1 MATGKGGL
9 QKVREALTKAF
20 PSLTTKQV
28 SGLASQPLQTLN
40 FLDGET
46 VVRQDQW
53 ANAFYVITSGEAEV
67 VKYDA
72 HGNEQDLEMVLGP
85 GDYFG
90 EIGLLREPPKRTAT
104 VRARSTLEVTV
115 LDRAR
120 FGDLLESSEA
130 AATSVDQTARARL
143 ARKPARARKPA
154 KRPDS

>member
-1 MATGKGGL
+1 MVRHADGHTGGG
-9 QKVREALTKAF
+9 
-20 PSLTTKQV
+20 
-28 SGLASQPLQTLN
+28 TL
-40 FLDGET
+40 G
-46 VVRQDQW
+46 
-53 ANAFYVITSGEAEV
+53 S
-67 VKYDA
+67 
-72 HGNEQDLEMVLGP
+72 